1 MTYRFTLLYIV
12 LIVAV
17 NYGFVIVPLLPM
29 PGGEMWPPMSLVVGF
44 VFVARDFAQREIGHR
59 VIIAMLVAA
68 ALSYA
73 MADPFVA
80 AASLAAFLISEFADW
95 AVYSFTGKPLA
106 QRVLLSSA
114 LATPIDSVVFL
125 AMIGHLSV
133 VGVAAMTVSKMIG
146 ALMVWWLVRRRETIV
161 AG

>member
-1 MTYRFTLLYIV
+1 MTYRFTLLYVV

-17 NYGFVIVPLLPM
+17 NYGFVVVPLLPM

-68 ALSYA
+68 GLSYA

-95 AVYSFTGKPLA
+95 AVYSFTGKPLS

-114 LATPIDSVVFL
+114 LGTPIDSVVFL

-133 VGVAAMTVSKMIG
+133 VGVVAMTLSKMVG
-146 ALMVWWLVRRRETIV
+146 ALMVWWLVRRRETVV

>member
-1 MTYRFTLLYIV
+1 MTYRYTLLYIV

-17 NYGFVIVPLLPM
+17 NYGFVVIPLVQI
-29 PGGEMWPPMSLVVGF
+29 PGGEMWPPMSLVIGF
-44 VFVARDFAQREIGHR
+44 VFVARDFVQREIGHR

-73 MADPFVA
+73 MSDPFVA

-106 QRVLLSSA
+106 LRVLLSSA
-114 LATPIDSVVFL
+114 LGTPIDSVVFL
-125 AMIGHLSV
+125 AIIGHLSV
-133 VGVAAMTVSKMIG
+133 IGVVAMTLSKMVG
-146 ALMVWWLVRRRETIV
+146 ALMVWWLIRRRETV
-161 AG
+161 VVG

>member
-1 MTYRFTLLYIV
+1 MTYRYPLLYIV

-17 NYGFVIVPLLPM
+17 NYGFVVVPLAPL

-114 LATPIDSVVFL
+114 LGTPIDSIVFL

-133 VGVAAMTVSKMIG
+133 VGVVAMTLSKMVG
-146 ALMVWWLVRRRETIV
+146 ALMVWWLVRRRETVV